1 MNEKLEYKAQSKDD
15 GMNFNLFNKVVKLR
29 PKQFSF
35 SFSLIVKW
43 VSKHT
48 AWLFNHAES

>member
-1 MNEKLEYKAQSKDD
+1 MNEKLEYKAQSKD
-15 GMNFNLFNKVVKLR
+15 GRMNFNLFKKIVKLR

-35 SFSLIVKW
+35 SFSLIVKR

-48 AWLFNHAES
+48 VWLFNHAES